1 MVVMEFLR
9 FSQLRINLTLSSL
22 YSFNQILQL
31 LVLLKSLCLN
41 IEPSFFIFAV
51 FDILKYCLKIMII
64 QKLDDLFI

>member
-1 MVVMEFLR
+1 MKSEK
-9 FSQLRINLTLSSL
+9 QLTCIMNKNIFIKRKLI
-22 YSFNQILQL
+22 FNQILQL